1 MADIQALFNGLTQLP
16 GQAGRNENIDDI
28 FVGALKQLVRSFMR
42 HTDRPLPLK
51 YVIDLSR

>member
-1 MADIQALFNGLTQLP
+1 MADIRSLFNGLTELP
-16 GQAGRNENIDDI
+16 GQAGRDEDIDDI

-42 HTDRPLPLK
+42 YTNRPFPLK